1 MSVADAL
8 KHTAGI
14 VEKAK
19 IRISTY
25 SEGKKKELQIKK
37 IVPAKGASGALGGLG
52 GAMGNAVGAA
62 AGALE
67 QASGT
72 LGGVVAAAA
81 EAVQE
86 RVLESQKEY
95 TVQFNPSQLTL
106 SGYGG
111 GMYQKTDYGTAGS
124 AGRSTNG
131 ISYEPAK
138 VRLMMNVTLIFDQV
152 SVKDAFMADKIAMSP
167 TSILTGA
174 GTLAKELITGEE
186 YSVQPIIEGFIGM
199 LRQERTRYVT
209 FCWGSME
216 YEGIV
221 NSLNTNYTMF
231 SLTGQP
237 IRGEVELSMVLVD
250 EEVGPHNLGK
260 WKQHYEDAF
269 GGNVSYRD
277 KTQYVGNLLNL

>member
-14 VEKAK
+14 VEKAQ

-25 SEGKKKELQIKK
+25 SEVKEKELQIRK
-37 IVPAKGASGALGGLG
+37 IVPVKGSAGVLGGSG
-52 GAMGNAVGAA
+52 GIMSNAAGAA
-62 AGALE
+62 AGVLE
-67 QASGT
+67 NTVGNVA
-72 LGGVVAAAA
+72 AAAA

-86 RVLESQKEY
+86 RIPDSQKVY

-111 GMYQKTDYGTAGS
+111 GMYQKTDYGTAGG

-152 SVKDAFMADKIAMSP
+152 SVKDAFMADKIAASP

-269 GGNVSYRD
+269 SGNVSYRD

>member
-14 VEKAK
+14 VEKAQ

-25 SEGKKKELQIKK
+25 SEVKQKELQIKK
-37 IVPAKGASGALGGLG
+37 IVPAKGAAGALGGIT
-52 GAMGNAVGAA
+52 GNAVGAA
-62 AGALE
+62 AGALG
-67 QASGT
+67 Q
-72 LGGVVAAAA
+72 VADAAGDAVAEAA

-86 RVLESQKEY
+86 QILKTEKVY

-111 GMYQKTDYGTAGS
+111 GMYQKTDYGTAGG
-124 AGRSTNG
+124 AKGSTNG

-152 SVKDAFMADKIAMSP
+152 SVKDAFMADKIAASP
-167 TSILTGA
+167 TSVATGA
-174 GTLAKELITGEE
+174 GTLAKQLITGEE

-199 LRQERTRYVT
+199 LRQERTRFVT
-209 FCWGSME
+209 FCWGKME

-237 IRGEVELSMVLVD
+237 IRGEVELSMILVD

-260 WKQHYEDAF
+260 WKKHYKEAF
-269 GGNVSYRD
+269 KGNVSYRD